1 MNKDKAEGKAK
12 EIVGRAQR
20 AGGRLTGN
28 NKARIKGGMRQ
39 AEGKLQQGVG
49 GVKDAAKDVSKAA
62 RKSSKPDG
70 STRITR
76 TTRTK
81 TTTTRERPD

>member
-1 MNKDKAEGKAK
+1 MNRDKAAGKAK

-20 AGGRLTGN
+20 AGGRLTGD
-28 NKARIKGGMRQ
+28 NKARVKGGLRQ

-49 GVKDAAKDVSKAA
+49 EAKDAARDISKAV
-62 RKSSKPDG
+62 RKSSNGDK

-76 TTRTK
+76 TTRT
-81 TTTTRERPD
+81 TTTREKPD